1 MAYFNTNDASFYSTN
16 TNGTSFYSTSSAS
29 GELGAYPVL
38 SLTSATEE
46 TNTGTTSTFT
56 DYWSEEG
63 QPSYI
68 IGEPTC
74 LRAEASFG
82 KYDCGP
88 FDDHGLTCTSPESA
102 TSYGAQTR
110 DQDHPGHY
118 WPTTDWYAQSYP
130 SGIGSRD
137 NSFASMAVS
146 EAPAV
151 IPTPSSSKCIFSPT
165 RLWGIECSSTA
176 NSPVRLLGS
185 Q

>member
-1 MAYFNTNDASFYSTN
+1 MAYFTNTNDA
-16 TNGTSFYSTSSAS
+16 SFYSTSSAS

-46 TNTGTTSTFT
+46 ADVGTINTFA
-56 DYWSEEG
+56 DYWSQEG
-63 QPSYI
+63 QPSYV

-74 LRAEASFG
+74 N
-82 KYDCGP
+82 
-88 FDDHGLTCTSPESA
+88 
-102 TSYGAQTR
+102 TSYGAQTGG
-110 DQDHPGHY
+110 QDHPLYPGHY
-118 WPTTDWYAQSYP
+118 WPIAGRYAQSYP